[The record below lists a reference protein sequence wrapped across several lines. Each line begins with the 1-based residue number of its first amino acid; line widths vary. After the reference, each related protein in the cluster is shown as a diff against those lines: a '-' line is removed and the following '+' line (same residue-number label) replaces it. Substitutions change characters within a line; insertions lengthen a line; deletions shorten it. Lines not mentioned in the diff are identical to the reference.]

1 MFETLVGLVA
11 ILAIL
16 LIAAVFY
23 AYTYRAERDEL
34 VADLAHERNVA
45 KAFEAR
51 INTLRSDNIAL
62 EREVG
67 RIKAE
72 KIAAKPKRGPNG
84 RFIPR
89 VKKPDPISCG

>member
-1 MFETLVGLVA
+1 MFETLVGLAA

-34 VADLAHERNVA
+34 VADLAHERNVS
-45 KAFEAR
+45 KALEGR
-51 INTLRSDNIAL
+51 VTTLRSDNIAL

-67 RIKAE
+67 RLKAE
-72 KIAAKPKRGPNG
+72 AMVKTVKRGANG
-84 RFIPR
+84 RF
-89 VKKPDPISCG
+89 VSKKKPAPISCG